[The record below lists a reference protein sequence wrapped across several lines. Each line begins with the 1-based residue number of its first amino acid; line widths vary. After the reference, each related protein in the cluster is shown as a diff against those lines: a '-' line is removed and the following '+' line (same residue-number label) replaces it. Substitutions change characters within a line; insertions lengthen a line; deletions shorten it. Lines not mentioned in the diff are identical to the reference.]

1 MNSHVLIDCRPM
13 CPGAPYTG
21 STYIAPANTVLAA
34 NVAAGNSVS
43 ICVVDQ
49 WGGSSG
55 IPYGGQLGWVSI

>member
-1 MNSHVLIDCRPM
+1 M